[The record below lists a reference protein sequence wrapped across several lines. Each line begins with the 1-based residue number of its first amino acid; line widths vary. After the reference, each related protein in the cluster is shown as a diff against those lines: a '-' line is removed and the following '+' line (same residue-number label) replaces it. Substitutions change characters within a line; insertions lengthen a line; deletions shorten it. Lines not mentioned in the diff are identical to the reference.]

1 MFFFRNSVSDQ
12 RLLLKVLVLVCFV
25 RLGLWLMP
33 LRILREMLEKIAR
46 RRSPSTTRQDTR
58 IVRRIAACVRR
69 VSRYVPAA
77 SCLTQAL
84 ATEFLLARRGQVS
97 SLLIGV
103 TKTEEG
109 EFKAHAW
116 LEADGKIIIGGVKGS
131 RNYTVL
137 HPLKEVRQ

>member
-1 MFFFRNSVSDQ
+1 M
-12 RLLLKVLVLVCFV
+12 
-25 RLGLWLMP
+25 
-33 LRILREMLEKIAR
+33 
-46 RRSPSTTRQDTR
+46 
-58 IVRRIAACVRR
+58 VRRIAASVRR

-84 ATEFLLARRGQVS
+84 ATEFLLARRGQIS

-116 LEADGKIIIGGVKGS
+116 LESDGKIIIGGVQGS
-131 RNYTVL
+131 RRYTVL
-137 HPLKEVRQ
+137 QPLGELRQ